1 MKTIHLQV
9 SDDLISHY
17 GLQAITQRLQRQLE
31 FEQWQLLAQDI
42 EQATQAADLD
52 HQAVWEEARAE
63 AWEQQKGTY
72 LKGGEHG

>member
-31 FEQWQLLAQDI
+31 LEQWQLLAQDI
-42 EQATQAADLD
+42 EQATQAAAVD
-52 HQAVWEEARAE
+52 HQAVWEKARAK
-63 AWEQQKGTY
+63 AWAQQKHTY
-72 LKGGEHG
+72 LKGGQHG

>member
-17 GLQAITQRLQRQLE
+17 GLQAITQRFQRQLE
-31 FEQWQLLAQDI
+31 LEQWQLLAQEI

-52 HQAVWEEARAE
+52 HQAV
-63 AWEQQKGTY
+63 
-72 LKGGEHG
+72 